1 MEVYKMDEIDIFPFN
16 ENDTQNFSE
25 KTVIGYLLRKIK
37 EQDAYIKTITKGDK
51 GDKGDNGDKGD
62 KGDKGDRGEKGEA
75 GNDASVILNFH
86 DFAGDPFTNAVFEQ
100 SEFNRPLE
108 NGENFY
114 CFWRNTSTN
123 VIYAC
128 YYKVTNIEGTA
139 FYGELLDSYQIT
151 GERGPQGPEGPKG
164 DKGDKGDPGSID
176 NQILMLKNPVYY
188 SNLRDS
194 ELESMKNFNLSEFNR
209 APKTDEFFY
218 QIYKCNLNNVYSII
232 QYIVYQINENTVVC
246 VKNRVFNMSPSST
259 SILNSSTI
267 NIASSSDNTEIKQD
281 CSQIIIEGE
290 LNEDIDYFNMNIGS
304 YIINKSN
311 GDNGSIFFI
320 ANSKTN
326 GSGIYKCEYSIIE
339 DGSLPL
345 RRRIK
350 LGNIYS
356 NTGTLIGA
364 FTTNNT
370 MYITKINGE

>member
-1 MEVYKMDEIDIFPFN
+1 MNFFPFN

-51 GDKGDNGDKGD
+51 GDKGDKGEKGDKGD
-62 KGDKGDRGEKGEA
+62 KGDKGEKGEA
-75 GNDASVILNFH
+75 GNDASVMLNFH
-86 DFAGDPFTNAVFEQ
+86 YFAGDPFTNAVFQQ

-128 YYKVTNIEGTA
+128 YFKVTNIEGVA
-139 FYGELLDSYQIT
+139 FYGELLNDYRIT

-176 NQILMLKNPVYY
+176 NQLLMLKTPIEP
-188 SNLRDS
+188 SNIRAS
-194 ELESMKNFNLSEFNR
+194 QLESIKNFNVSSFNR
-209 APKTDEFFY
+209 NPNIGDIFY
-218 QIYKCNLNNVYSII
+218 QLYYSQLDKIYSII
-232 QYIVYQINENTVVC
+232 EYGVGEINESNVAC
-246 VKNRVFNMSPSST
+246 SKIRVFSILPSSCE
-259 SILNSSTI
+259 ILNSSTI
-267 NIASSSDNTEIKQD
+267 NIGSASNPDLEILSDCT
-281 CSQIIIEGE
+281 QIFIQGE
-290 LNEDIDYFNMNIGS
+290 LNEDIDYFNMIIGGNIL
-304 YIINKSN
+304 NKTN
-311 GDNGSIFFI
+311 GESGNIFFI

-326 GSGIYKCEYSIIE
+326 GSGIYKCEYTISE
-339 DGSLPL
+339 VSGYPS
-345 RRRIK
+345 RRRIT

-364 FTTNNT
+364 FTSNNT
-370 MYITKINGE
+370 MYITKINGV